1 MLLVVVPPAALM
13 ARLFLAGPGKVLMD
27 RMKLNVAMKIIT
39 HYMLAGLLVAGSIQ
53 SQAVSKTARSARQ
66 PFPEKGFWVVET
78 VPGKK
83 STIVRYYAHS
93 NHLMSQA
100 TEPVLLDVRK
110 VSVRKY
116 LNEKLRKELGK
127 DTTGQAAIKLYE
139 ID

>member
-1 MLLVVVPPAALM
+1 
-13 ARLFLAGPGKVLMD
+13 
-27 RMKLNVAMKIIT
+27 MKIIT
-39 HYMLAGLLVAGSIQ
+39 HCMLAGLLATAGIQ
-53 SQAVSKTARSARQ
+53 NQAVSKAARSARQ
-66 PFPEKGFWVVET
+66 PFPEKGFWVAET

-93 NHLMSQA
+93 NYLVSET

-116 LNEKLRKELGK
+116 LNEKLRKELEK
-127 DTTGQAAIKLYE
+127 DTTGQAAIRLYE